1 MEAAAKL
8 IAEDIESG
16 KYFVEAR
23 HWYNRV
29 YLQPL
34 SEISIVFTMMAIFLG
49 TLLVVSYNVYSVFP
63 IVTKVDTLA
72 FLPSTL
78 DYYPVI
84 KNIENP
90 EKTTKQ
96 VVTEYLCG
104 RYVKAMEEYNYS
116 NLTYNYNFIFRSS
129 SKQLFDN
136 YYQNLVISNPNSPL
150 VLYQDTKTVE
160 VTIIDT
166 AVQVSTSNAVV
177 KFNRIVRNAQN
188 KELSNTNMVANINF
202 YIDNYDFSK
211 SINSRLN
218 FIVTKYDT
226 KQITTQ

>member
-8 IAEDIESG
+8 IAEDIKTG
-16 KYFVEAR
+16 KYFAEAR

-34 SEISIVFTMMAIFLG
+34 SETSIVFTMMAIFVG
-49 TLLVVSYNVYSVFP
+49 TLLVVTYNLFSIFP

-78 DYYPVI
+78 ENYPVI
-84 KNIENP
+84 KNIAKP
-90 EKTTKQ
+90 EKTTKE
-96 VVTEYLCG
+96 VVLEYLCD
-104 RYVKAMEEYNYS
+104 RYVKAIESYNYS
-116 NLTYNYNFIFRSS
+116 NLIYNYNFIFRSS

-136 YYQNLVISNPNSPL
+136 YYQNLAISNPNSPL

-160 VTIIDT
+160 IIIIDT
-166 AVQVSTSNAVV
+166 NVQVSTGSAIV
-177 KFNRIVRNAQN
+177 KFNKIVRDAQN
-188 KELSNTNMVANINF
+188 KELSNTYLTSNLNF

-218 FIVTKYDT
+218 FIVTKYNT
-226 KQITTQ
+226 KQTTT